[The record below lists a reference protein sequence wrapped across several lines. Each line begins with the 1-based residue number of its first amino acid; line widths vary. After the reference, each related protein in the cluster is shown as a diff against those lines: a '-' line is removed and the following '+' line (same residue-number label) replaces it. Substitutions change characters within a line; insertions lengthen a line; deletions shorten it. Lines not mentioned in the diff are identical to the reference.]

1 MEHFEPVTL
10 NGDTIIIK
18 NKNTT
23 IGYARF
29 NTEEMVL
36 EYLFVNPMYRRRGIG
51 SKLLIAAQK
60 AAGSILQP
68 SDPIS
73 PMGRKFFKSKE
84 SN

>member
-51 SKLLIAAQK
+51 SKLLVAAQK
-60 AAGSILQP
+60 AAGDNLKP
-68 SDPIS
+68 SMPIS
-73 PMGRKFFKSKE
+73 PMGRKFFESKKL
-84 SN
+84 N

>member
-36 EYLFVNPMYRRRGIG
+36 EYLLVNQMSRRSRLG

>member
-1 MEHFEPVTL
+1 MKISEPITL
-10 NGDTIIIK
+10 NGDTIIIR

-51 SKLLIAAQK
+51 SKLLVAAQK
-60 AAGSILQP
+60 AAGDNLQP

-73 PMGRKFFKSKE
+73 PMGKKFFESKE
-84 SN
+84 LN

>member
-1 MEHFEPVTL
+1 MKISEPITL
-10 NGDTIIIK
+10 NGDTIIIR

-51 SKLLIAAQK
+51 SKLLVAAQK
-60 AAGSILQP
+60 AAGDNLQP

-73 PMGRKFFKSKE
+73 PMGKKFSRQ
-84 SN
+84 

>member
-1 MEHFEPVTL
+1 
-10 NGDTIIIK
+10 
-18 NKNTT
+18 
-23 IGYARF
+23 
-29 NTEEMVL
+29 
-36 EYLFVNPMYRRRGIG
+36 LFVNPMYRRRGIG